1 MTDFPPFLRFSDV
14 GLFYSNGLESIEEKC
29 HFIESYIRPLK
40 QALKD
45 TRSIQFYGDVS
56 QDDNSCFRDHSVLL
70 SYLTERLLPICDS
83 SHRYKFYIRFYS
95 DKEASS
101 SVISSI
107 LQMPQISRCSDLFIE
122 LNILCLPKE
131 SSIETISNWLFRKV
145 DDGMDDVGRY
155 PQKINLE
162 IVLRGRINVVEMEQ
176 WTSGLAKVKSFKIL

>member
-1 MTDFPPFLRFSDV
+1 
-14 GLFYSNGLESIEEKC
+14 
-29 HFIESYIRPLK
+29 
-40 QALKD
+40 
-45 TRSIQFYGDVS
+45 
-56 QDDNSCFRDHSVLL
+56 
-70 SYLTERLLPICDS
+70 
-83 SHRYKFYIRFYS
+83 
-95 DKEASS
+95 
-101 SVISSI
+101 
-107 LQMPQISRCSDLFIE
+107 MPQISRCSDLFIE